1 MKPLRLWPGMVFGL
15 IGLNV
20 SVVAVTLY
28 LAHSDAS
35 FAVEPDYYQ
44 KALAWDESTRIAA
57 QSADLG
63 WKAVLEVSPSGPAR
77 EPWVSLR
84 LTDRQGVPVAD
95 ARVEVTAF
103 ASARAS
109 ERRKITLREVA
120 PGLYSAAL
128 AGAQAG
134 AWEFAI
140 SADKGAD
147 RFQKNIETSIAAA
160 PEGRP

>member
-1 MKPLRLWPGMVFGL
+1 MKPIRLWPGMVFGL

-20 SVVAVTLY
+20 SVVALTLY

-44 KALAWDESTRIAA
+44 KALAWDESTRLAA
-57 QSADLG
+57 RSADLG
-63 WKAVLEVSPSGPAR
+63 WKAALDVSASGTAR
-77 EPWVSLR
+77 EPWISLR
-84 LTDRQGVPVAD
+84 LTDRQGAAVAD

-109 ERRKITLREVA
+109 ERRKVPLREVA
-120 PGLYSAAL
+120 PGVYSAAL
-128 AGAQAG
+128 TGAQAG
-134 AWEFAI
+134 TWEFAI

-147 RFQKNIETSIAAA
+147 RFQASVEHRIAAA

>member
-1 MKPLRLWPGMVFGL
+1 MKPIRLWPGMVFGL

-20 SVVAVTLY
+20 SVVALTLY

-44 KALAWDESTRIAA
+44 KALAWDESARLAA
-57 QSADLG
+57 RSADLG
-63 WKAVLEVSPSGPAR
+63 WNAALEVSASGAAR
-77 EPWVSLR
+77 EPWISLR
-84 LTDRQGVPVAD
+84 LTDRQGAPVAD
-95 ARVEVTAF
+95 AKVEVTAF

-109 ERRKITLREVA
+109 ERRRIDLREIS
-120 PGLYSAAL
+120 PGIYSAAL
-128 AGAQAG
+128 TGARAG

-140 SADKGAD
+140 SADKAAD
-147 RFQKNIETSIAAA
+147 RFQTNIEHRIAAA